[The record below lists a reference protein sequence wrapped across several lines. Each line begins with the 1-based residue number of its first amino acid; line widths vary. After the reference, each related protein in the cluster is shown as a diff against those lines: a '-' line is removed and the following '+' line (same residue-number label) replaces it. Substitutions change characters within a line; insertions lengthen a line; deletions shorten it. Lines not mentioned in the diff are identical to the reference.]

1 MPPFKV
7 NSILQGT
14 RLRLRSI
21 NHWPGVTEGMS
32 GGTVIRQMKNGG
44 ISQEVVGQ
52 RQEWWRDSHR
62 TVSTSGVLTGHHRCV
77 NCYLWITPLHT
88 CNHLC
93 KASCRLCTFFFLIW
107 SYRTWLPLL
116 CLPFEV
122 DSDLCC
128 KSWKCQLRSR
138 KEYFWRW

>member
-32 GGTVIRQMKNGG
+32 GGTVIKQMKKAESVKRCLVKGKSDGG
-44 ISQEVVGQ
+44 IVTEQFLPVECSLGTIAVLIVTYDSLLFIHATTSVRQVVGYA
-52 RQEWWRDSHR
+52 H
-62 TVSTSGVLTGHHRCV
+62 
-77 NCYLWITPLHT
+77 
-88 CNHLC
+88 
-93 KASCRLCTFFFLIW
+93 FFFLIW